1 MDFLSITNEQLDNID
16 LFPYSQR
23 INSSEYQGYFMS
35 KSGQEH
41 YRLLVYISQNDD
53 LVDILDVGTLK
64 GCSALAFSV
73 NSKNKVRSFNVGN
86 EFDLNYTPLNA
97 EFIIDNVLNGNYDNI
112 ILGSKYIM
120 LDTYH
125 DGTFEKEFYDYLV
138 SINYKG
144 YLLLDDIHLN
154 FEMERFWGSIT
165 KEKYDITNLGHSTGT
180 GIVYFK

>member
-41 YRLLVYISQNDD
+41 YRLLAHISQNDD

-97 EFIIDNVLNGNYDNI
+97 EFIIDNVLNGNYNSV

-120 LDTYH
+120 LDTYQ
-125 DGTFEKEFYDYLV
+125 DGTFEKEFYDHLV

-165 KEKYDITNLGHSTGT
+165 KEKYDITNIGHSTGT
-180 GIVYFK
+180 GVVYFK

>member
-41 YRLLVYISQNDD
+41 YRLLAHISQNDD

-97 EFIIDNVLNGNYDNI
+97 EFIIDNVLNGNYNSV

-125 DGTFEKEFYDYLV
+125 DGTFEKEFYDYLI

-165 KEKYDITNLGHSTGT
+165 KEKYDITNIGHSTGT
-180 GIVYFK
+180 GVVYFK

>member
-1 MDFLSITNEQLDNID
+1 MDFLSITNEELDNID
-16 LFPYSQR
+16 LFPYSQK
-23 INSSEYQGYFMS
+23 INSLEYQQYFMS

-41 YRLLVYISQNDD
+41 YRLLAHISQTND

-97 EFIIDNVLNGNYDNI
+97 EFIIDNVLNGNYNNI

-125 DGTFEKEFYDYLV
+125 DGTFEKEFYDHLV

-165 KEKYDITNLGHSTGT
+165 KEKYDITNIGHSTGT

>member
-1 MDFLSITNEQLDNID
+1 MNFLTITNEELDNID

-23 INSSEYQGYFMS
+23 INSLEYQGYFMS

-41 YRLLVYISQNDD
+41 YRLLAYISQNDN
-53 LVDILDVGTLK
+53 LIDILDIGTLK

-73 NSKNKVRSFNVGN
+73 NQSNKIRSFNVGN
-86 EFDLNYTPLNA
+86 EFDLNLIPENS
-97 EFIIDNVLNGNYDNI
+97 EFFIDDILKDEYKDI

-125 DGTFEKEFYDYLV
+125 DGTFEKEFVDYLI
-138 SINYKG
+138 SIGYKG

-154 FEMERFWGSIT
+154 FEMERFWGSVT
-165 KEKYDITNLGHSTGT
+165 QEKYDITNIGHSTGT
-180 GIVYFK
+180 GVVYFN

>member
-1 MDFLSITNEQLDNID
+1 MNFLTITNEELDNID

-23 INSSEYQGYFMS
+23 INSLEYQGYFMS

-41 YRLLVYISQNDD
+41 YRLLAYISQNDN
-53 LVDILDVGTLK
+53 LIDILDIGTLK

-73 NSKNKVRSFNVGN
+73 NQSNKIRSFNIGN
-86 EFDLNYTPLNA
+86 EFDLNLIPENS
-97 EFIIDNVLNGNYDNI
+97 EFFIDNILKNEYKDI

-125 DGTFEKEFYDYLV
+125 DGTFEKEFVDYLI
-138 SINYKG
+138 SIGYKG

-154 FEMERFWGSIT
+154 FEMETFWGSIIQ
-165 KEKYDITNLGHSTGT
+165 EKYDITNIGHSTGT
-180 GIVYFK
+180 GVVYFN

>member
-1 MDFLSITNEQLDNID
+1 MDFLSITNEELDNID
-16 LFPYSQR
+16 LFPYSQK
-23 INSSEYQGYFMS
+23 INSLEYQQYFMS

-41 YRLLVYISQNDD
+41 YRLLAHISQTND

-73 NSKNKVRSFNVGN
+73 NSKNKVRSFNVLN
-86 EFDLNYTPLNA
+86 ELDLNYTPLNA
-97 EFIIDNVLNGNYDNI
+97 EFIIDNVLNGNYNSV

-125 DGTFEKEFYDYLV
+125 DGTFEKEFYDYLI

-154 FEMERFWGSIT
+154 FEMERFWGSID
-165 KEKYDITNLGHSTGT
+165 KEKYDISNLGHITGT
-180 GIVYFK
+180 GLVIFN

>member
-41 YRLLVYISQNDD
+41 YRLLAHISQTND
-53 LVDILDVGTLK
+53 LVDILDIGTLK

-73 NSKNKVRSFNVGN
+73 NQSNKVFSFNTGN

-97 EFIIDNVLNGNYDNI
+97 EFIIDDILNGEYNEV

-125 DGTFEKEFYDYLV
+125 DGTFEKEFYDHLV

-154 FEMERFWGSIT
+154 FEMKRFWGSIN
-165 KEKYDITNLGHSTGT
+165 KEKYDITNIGHITGT
-180 GIVYFK
+180 GVVYFK

>member
-41 YRLLVYISQNDD
+41 YRLLAHISQNDD

-97 EFIIDNVLNGNYDNI
+97 EFIIDNVLNGNYNSV

-154 FEMERFWGSIT
+154 FEMETFWGSIIQ
-165 KEKYDITNLGHSTGT
+165 EKYDITNIGHSTGT
-180 GIVYFK
+180 GVVYFN

>member
-41 YRLLVYISQNDD
+41 YRLLAYISQNDD

-73 NSKNKVRSFNVGN
+73 NTKNKVRSFNVGN

-97 EFIIDNVLNGNYDNI
+97 EFIIDNVLNGDYNSV

-125 DGTFEKEFYDYLV
+125 DGTFEKEFYDHLV

-165 KEKYDITNLGHSTGT
+165 KEKYDITNIGHLTGT
-180 GIVYFK
+180 GVVYFK

>member
-1 MDFLSITNEQLDNID
+1 MDFLSITNEELDNID
-16 LFPYSQR
+16 LFPYSQK
-23 INSSEYQGYFMS
+23 INSLEYQQYFMS

-41 YRLLVYISQNDD
+41 YRLLAHISQTND

-73 NSKNKVRSFNVGN
+73 NSKNKVRSFNVLN
-86 EFDLNYTPLNA
+86 ELDLNYTPLNA
-97 EFIIDNVLNGNYDNI
+97 EFIIDNVLNGNYNSI

-125 DGTFEKEFYDYLV
+125 DGTFEKEFYDYLI

-154 FEMERFWGSIT
+154 FEMERFWGLIT
-165 KEKYDITNLGHSTGT
+165 KEKYDITNIGHSTGT
-180 GIVYFK
+180 GLVIFN

>member
-1 MDFLSITNEQLDNID
+1 MDFLTITNEQLDNID

-23 INSSEYQGYFMS
+23 INSSEYQQYFLS

-41 YRLLVYISQNDD
+41 YRLLAHIAQNNN

-73 NSKNKVRSFNVGN
+73 NQSNKINSFNLDN
-86 EFDLNYTPLNA
+86 ELDLNLLPTNV
-97 EFIIDNVLNGNYDNI
+97 EFFYADIINGEYRDM

-125 DGTFEKEFYDYLV
+125 EGEYERRFVDYLT
-138 SINYKG
+138 SIDYKG
-144 YLLLDDIHLN
+144 FLLLDDIHLN
-154 FEMERFWGSIT
+154 FGMERFWGSIT
-165 KEKYDITNLGHSTGT
+165 QEKYDITSIGHSTGT
-180 GIVYFK
+180 GVVYFN

>member
-1 MDFLSITNEQLDNID
+1 MDFLSITNEELDNID
-16 LFPYSQR
+16 LFPYSQK
-23 INSSEYQGYFMS
+23 INSLEYQQYFMS

-41 YRLLVYISQNDD
+41 YRLLAYISQNDD

-97 EFIIDNVLNGNYDNI
+97 EFIIDNVLNGNYNNI

-125 DGTFEKEFYDYLV
+125 DGTFEKEFYDHLV

-165 KEKYDITNLGHSTGT
+165 KEKYDITNIGHSTGT

>member
-41 YRLLVYISQNDD
+41 YRLLAHISQNDD

-97 EFIIDNVLNGNYDNI
+97 EFIIDNVLNGNYNSV

-125 DGTFEKEFYDYLV
+125 DGTFEKEFYDYLI

-165 KEKYDITNLGHSTGT
+165 KEKYDITNIGHVTGT
-180 GIVYFK
+180 GVVYFN

>member
-1 MDFLSITNEQLDNID
+1 MNFLTITNEELDNID

-23 INSSEYQGYFMS
+23 INSLEYQGYFMS

-41 YRLLVYISQNDD
+41 YRLLAYISQNDN
-53 LVDILDVGTLK
+53 LIDILDVGTLK

-73 NSKNKVRSFNVGN
+73 NQSNKIRSFNVGD
-86 EFDLNYTPLNA
+86 EFDLNLIPENS
-97 EFIIDNVLNGNYDNI
+97 EFFIDDILKNEYKDI

-125 DGTFEKEFYDYLV
+125 DGTFEKEFVDYLI
-138 SINYKG
+138 SIGYKG

-154 FEMERFWGSIT
+154 FEMERFWGLISQ
-165 KEKYDITNLGHSTGT
+165 EKYDITNIGHSTGT
-180 GIVYFK
+180 GVVYFN

>member
-1 MDFLSITNEQLDNID
+1 MDFLSITNEELDNID

-23 INSSEYQGYFMS
+23 INSLEYQQYFMS

-41 YRLLVYISQNDD
+41 YRLLAYISQNDD

-97 EFIIDNVLNGNYDNI
+97 EFIIDNVLNGNYNDI

-125 DGTFEKEFYDYLV
+125 DGTFEKEFYDHLV

-165 KEKYDITNLGHSTGT
+165 KEKYDITNIGHITGT
-180 GIVYFK
+180 GVVYFR

>member
-41 YRLLVYISQNDD
+41 YRLLAHISQTND

-86 EFDLNYTPLNA
+86 EFDLNHTPLNA
-97 EFIIDNVLNGNYDNI
+97 EFIIDNVLNGNYNSV

-125 DGTFEKEFYDYLV
+125 DGTFEKEFYDHLV

-165 KEKYDITNLGHSTGT
+165 KEKYDITNIGHSTGT
-180 GIVYFK
+180 GVVYFK

>member
-41 YRLLVYISQNDD
+41 YRLLAHISQNDD

-97 EFIIDNVLNGNYDNI
+97 EFIIDNVLNGNYNSV

-125 DGTFEKEFYDYLV
+125 DGTFEKEFYDHLV

-154 FEMERFWGSIT
+154 FEMERFWGYIT
-165 KEKYDITNLGHSTGT
+165 KEKYDITNIGHITGT
-180 GIVYFK
+180 GVVYFR

>member
-1 MDFLSITNEQLDNID
+1 MNFLTITNEELDNID

-23 INSSEYQGYFMS
+23 INSLEYQGYFMS

-41 YRLLVYISQNDD
+41 YRLLAYISQNDN
-53 LVDILDVGTLK
+53 LIDILDVGTLK

-73 NSKNKVRSFNVGN
+73 NQSNKIRSFNVGN
-86 EFDLNYTPLNA
+86 EFDLNLIPENS
-97 EFIIDNVLNGNYDNI
+97 EFFIDNILKNEYKDI

-125 DGTFEKEFYDYLV
+125 DGTFEKEFVDYLI
-138 SINYKG
+138 SIGYKG

-154 FEMERFWGSIT
+154 FEMERFWGLISQ
-165 KEKYDITNLGHSTGT
+165 EKYDLTNIGHSTGT
-180 GIVYFK
+180 GVVYFN

>member
-41 YRLLVYISQNDD
+41 YRLLAYISQNDD

-73 NSKNKVRSFNVGN
+73 NSKNKVCSFNVGN

-97 EFIIDNVLNGNYDNI
+97 EFIIDNVLNGNYNDI

-125 DGTFEKEFYDYLV
+125 DGTFEKEFYDHLV

-165 KEKYDITNLGHSTGT
+165 KEKYDITNIGHSTGT

>member
-23 INSSEYQGYFMS
+23 INSLEYQNYFVS

-41 YRLLVYISQNDD
+41 YRLLAYISLKNNWD
-53 LVDILDVGTLK
+53 DILDIGTLK

-73 NSKNKVRSFNVGN
+73 NMANKVHSFNVHD
-86 EFDLNYTPLNA
+86 ELDLNQLPSNIEL
-97 EFIIDNVLNGNYDNI
+97 IIDNVLNEKYRSV

-138 SINYKG
+138 SIGYTG

-154 FEMERFWGSIT
+154 FEMKRFWGSIT
-165 KEKYDITNLGHSTGT
+165 KDKYDITNIGHSTGT
-180 GIVYFK
+180 GVVYFK

>member
-1 MDFLSITNEQLDNID
+1 MDFLSITNEELDNID
-16 LFPYSQR
+16 LFPYSQK
-23 INSSEYQGYFMS
+23 INSLEYQQYFMS

-41 YRLLVYISQNDD
+41 YRLLAHISQTND

-73 NSKNKVRSFNVGN
+73 NSKNKVRSFNVLN
-86 EFDLNYTPLNA
+86 ELDLNYTPLNA
-97 EFIIDNVLNGNYDNI
+97 EFIIDNVLNGNYNSV

-125 DGTFEKEFYDYLV
+125 DGTFEKEFYDYLI

-154 FEMERFWGSIT
+154 FEMERFWGSID
-165 KEKYDITNLGHSTGT
+165 KEKYDISNIGHSTGT
-180 GIVYFK
+180 GLVIFN

>member
-97 EFIIDNVLNGNYDNI
+97 EFIIDNVLNGNYNNI

-165 KEKYDITNLGHSTGT
+165 KEKYDITNIGHSTGT

>member
-1 MDFLSITNEQLDNID
+1 MDFLSITNEELDNID

-41 YRLLVYISQNDD
+41 YRLLAHISQNDD

-73 NSKNKVRSFNVGN
+73 NSKNKVRSFNVLN
-86 EFDLNYTPLNA
+86 QLDLNNTPLNA
-97 EFIIDNVLNGNYDNI
+97 EFIIDNVLNGNYNSV

-125 DGTFEKEFYDYLV
+125 DGTFEKEFYDHLV

-165 KEKYDITNLGHSTGT
+165 KEKYDITNIGHSTGT
-180 GIVYFK
+180 GVVYFK

>member
-1 MDFLSITNEQLDNID
+1 MDFLSITNEELDNID
-16 LFPYSQR
+16 LFPYSQK
-23 INSSEYQGYFMS
+23 INSLEYQQYFMS

-41 YRLLVYISQNDD
+41 YRLLAYISQNDD

-86 EFDLNYTPLNA
+86 EFDLNYTPINA
-97 EFIIDNVLNGNYDNI
+97 EFIIDNVLNGNYNNI

-125 DGTFEKEFYDYLV
+125 DGTFEKEFYDHLV

-165 KEKYDITNLGHSTGT
+165 KEKYDITNIGHSTGT
-180 GIVYFK
+180 GVVYFK

>member
-1 MDFLSITNEQLDNID
+1 MDFLSITNEELDNID
-16 LFPYSQR
+16 LFPYSQK
-23 INSSEYQGYFMS
+23 INSLEYQQYFMS

-41 YRLLVYISQNDD
+41 YRLLAHISQNDD

-73 NSKNKVRSFNVGN
+73 NSKNKVCSFNVLN
-86 EFDLNYTPLNA
+86 QLDLNNTPLNA
-97 EFIIDNVLNGNYDNI
+97 EFIIDNVLNGNYNSV

-125 DGTFEKEFYDYLV
+125 DGTFEKEFYDYLI

-154 FEMERFWGSIT
+154 FEMERFWGSID
-165 KEKYDITNLGHSTGT
+165 KEKYDITNIGHSTGT
-180 GIVYFK
+180 GVVYFK

>member
-23 INSSEYQGYFMS
+23 INSLEYQQYFMS

-41 YRLLVYISQNDD
+41 YRLLAHISQNDD

-97 EFIIDNVLNGNYDNI
+97 EFIIDNVLNGNYNSV

-125 DGTFEKEFYDYLV
+125 DGTFEKEFYDYLI

-154 FEMERFWGSIT
+154 FEMERFWGSID
-165 KEKYDITNLGHSTGT
+165 KEKYDITNIGHLTGT
-180 GIVYFK
+180 GLVIFN

>member
-1 MDFLSITNEQLDNID
+1 MNFLTITNEELDNID

-23 INSSEYQGYFMS
+23 INSLEYQGYFTS

-41 YRLLVYISQNDD
+41 YRLLAYISQNDN
-53 LVDILDVGTLK
+53 LIDILDVGTLK

-73 NSKNKVRSFNVGN
+73 NQSNKIRSFNVGD
-86 EFDLNYTPLNA
+86 EFDLNLIPENS
-97 EFIIDNVLNGNYDNI
+97 EFFIDDILKNEYKDI

-125 DGTFEKEFYDYLV
+125 DGTFEKEFVDYLI
-138 SINYKG
+138 SIGYKG

-154 FEMERFWGSIT
+154 FEMERFWGLISQ
-165 KEKYDITNLGHSTGT
+165 EKYDITNIGHSTGT
-180 GIVYFK
+180 GVVYFN

>member
-41 YRLLVYISQNDD
+41 YRLLAHISQTND

-97 EFIIDNVLNGNYDNI
+97 EFIIDNVLNGDYNSV

-125 DGTFEKEFYDYLV
+125 DGTFEKEFYDHLV

-165 KEKYDITNLGHSTGT
+165 KEKYDITNIGHSTGT
-180 GIVYFK
+180 GVVYFK

>member
-1 MDFLSITNEQLDNID
+1 
-16 LFPYSQR
+16 
-23 INSSEYQGYFMS
+23 
-35 KSGQEH
+35 
-41 YRLLVYISQNDD
+41 
-53 LVDILDVGTLK
+53 LDVGTLK

-97 EFIIDNVLNGNYDNI
+97 EFIIDNVLNGNYNSV

-125 DGTFEKEFYDYLV
+125 DGTFEKEFYDHLV

-165 KEKYDITNLGHSTGT
+165 KEKYDITNIGHSTGT
-180 GIVYFK
+180 GVVYFK

>member
-41 YRLLVYISQNDD
+41 YRLLAYISQNDD

-97 EFIIDNVLNGNYDNI
+97 EFIIDNVLNGNYNNI

-165 KEKYDITNLGHSTGT
+165 KEKYDITNIGHLTGT
-180 GIVYFK
+180 GVVYFK